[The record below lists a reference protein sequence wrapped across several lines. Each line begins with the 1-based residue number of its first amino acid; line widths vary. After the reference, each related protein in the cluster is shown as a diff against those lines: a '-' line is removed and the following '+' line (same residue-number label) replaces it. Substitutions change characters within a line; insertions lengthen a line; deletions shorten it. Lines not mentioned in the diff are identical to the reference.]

1 MKSNREKSEMRKNGN
16 SLVNFVNTVY
26 PPVLLIMF
34 LLIFWQTVCSVNNIQ
49 VWMLA
54 KPTDIFSKFAANTKD
69 ILPHIGITYSNILI
83 GLVLAVVIG
92 LLIAVITCSF
102 PVAGAALTPIT
113 VSLCCIP
120 MVTLVPTLMLIFGVG
135 RSVKLITI
143 VIQAFPIVTMNAATG
158 FLNADPAHLELM
170 QSLKANKFQQ
180 FKYCLM
186 MDALPDIFTGIKLS
200 SIMAMMGGITAEMT
214 GGNQGLGSRI
224 SFYIGFSKTPEAL
237 SCIIYIAFLGALL
250 YSLISLI
257 EKKTVRQ

>member
-1 MKSNREKSEMRKNGN
+1 MEMRKTKN
-16 SLVNFVNTVY
+16 NFVNFINAVY
-26 PPVLLIMF
+26 PPVLLILF
-34 LLIFWQTVCSVNNIQ
+34 LFILWQTVCEVKNIQ

-54 KPTDIFSKFAANTKD
+54 KPSDIFSKFVENTKD
-69 ILPHIGITYSNILI
+69 ILPHIGITYTNILI
-83 GLVLAVVIG
+83 GLALAIIIG

-102 PVAGAALTPIT
+102 PVLGSALTPIT

-158 FLNADPAHLELM
+158 FLNADPAHIELM
-170 QSLKANKFQQ
+170 QSLKADKFQQ
-180 FKYCLM
+180 FKYCLI
-186 MDALPDIFTGIKLS
+186 MDALPDIFTGMKLS

-237 SCIIYIAFLGALL
+237 SCIIYIAFLGAVL
-250 YSLISLI
+250 YSIISLI
-257 EKKTVRQ
+257 EKKAVRQ